1 MQIMKHRW
9 NRKGVAEREDDR
21 YKVFFFLPC
30 FSYPS
35 LHSHMIALLCLFSLY
50 LCNLMA
56 YLSFLAFWYT
66 SFCCIP
72 IFLSCHRRYVTLPP
86 LTYSI
91 KLVLKTVI
99 SSFKQIYS
107 TNDIHLFIDWLLIL
121 CVWQKLHAL
130 RSNDALQIICFL
142 VLLFPSHT
150 ASFGFVLFGNYLL
163 LPTELQCNKWVQNI
177 DISAMD
183 TILLEAVP
191 KLFGEDVNQKIV
203 RRISKVSVVESYLVE
218 LFT

>member
-1 MQIMKHRW
+1 MKHRW

-107 TNDIHLFIDWLLIL
+107 TNDIHLFIDCLLIL

-142 VLLFPSHT
+142 KFCFFLLIQ
-150 ASFGFVLFGNYLL
+150 LL
-163 LPTELQCNKWVQNI
+163 LDLC
-177 DISAMD
+177 
-183 TILLEAVP
+183 
-191 KLFGEDVNQKIV
+191 
-203 RRISKVSVVESYLVE
+203 YLVTTYYYQQNYSAINE
-218 LFT
+218 CRILIYQQWTPFYKKQYQNFLVKMWIRR